1 MNLLILV
8 GTRPNFIKIT
18 RFKEISNRKYPHIKI
33 SIVHTGQH
41 YSEQMAD
48 VFFNQLNVHPDY
60 FLNITSKSSNDQIDE
75 IINKLTDLVSNI
87 GKPDLMLVPGDVNST
102 LAGALYAKKNNI
114 KLAHLE
120 SGLRSF
126 DNDMPEEYNR
136 IKTDELSD
144 LCFISEQ
151 SGYDNLIK
159 EGVSSK
165 KLYFVG
171 NTMIDTML
179 HYSHK
184 IDASDILQQLNIT
197 SLPFILVTMHR
208 PATVD
213 NKEGLLKLTNI
224 LNHLSHKYKVVF
236 PIHPRTLNKIT
247 DFNLYTLI
255 SENKNIICTEPLDYF
270 SFQKLIKECA
280 LVITD
285 SGGIQEESTFCK
297 KPCLTLRSNT
307 ERPVTIEVGTN
318 TLIPFDFNIIMF
330 YINQIELGSY
340 KHGLIPDKWDG
351 FSTERVLHI
360 ISNI

>member
-1 MNLLILV
+1 MKLLILV

-18 RFKEISNRKYPHIKI
+18 RFKEISKRKYPKIKI

-48 VFFNQLNVHPDY
+48 VFFNELNLHPDY
-60 FLNITSKSSNDQIDE
+60 FLNVTTKSSNEQIDE
-75 IINKLTDLVSNI
+75 TINKLTDLVSKI

-102 LAGALYAKKNNI
+102 LAGALFAKKNNI

-159 EGVSSK
+159 EGISSK
-165 KLYFVG
+165 KLYFIG

-179 HYSHK
+179 HYSDK
-184 IDASDILQQLNIT
+184 IDASNILQQLNIT

-213 NKEGLLKLTNI
+213 NKEGLLKLIHI
-224 LNHLSHKYKVVF
+224 LNHLSQKFIVVF
-236 PIHPRTLNKIT
+236 PIHPRTLNKINE
-247 DFNLYTLI
+247 FNLHTLI
-255 SENKNIICTEPLDYF
+255 SENQKIRCTEPLGYF

-280 LVITD
+280 FVITD
-285 SGGIQEESTFCK
+285 SGGIQEESTFRR

-307 ERPVTIEVGTN
+307 ERPITIEVGTN
-318 TLIPFDFNIIMF
+318 TLIPFDHNIIMF
-330 YINQIELGSY
+330 YIKQIESGSY
-340 KHGLIPDKWDG
+340 KKGLIPDKWDG
-351 FSTERVLHI
+351 YATERILQI
-360 ISNI
+360 ISNL